1 MKLKK
6 SNSYALHALMYM
18 VRHSTQLPINLRT
31 ISKAERIPH
40 GQLMKIFN
48 RLAKAGFVKDM
59 GRKGYAFERAPQEI
73 MLLDLFELFE
83 GDSIFGDCFMRHCD
97 CGGTYQNCEIF
108 AHWVQATR
116 SLSAILA
123 KTSVHDAA
131 WNHPEHFFR

>member
-18 VRHSTQLPINLRT
+18 VRHITQLPVPLRT
-31 ISKAERIPH
+31 IAKAERIPL
-40 GQLMKIFN
+40 GQLMKIFH
-48 RLAKAGFVKDM
+48 RLTKAGFVQEV

-83 GDSIFGDCFMRHCD
+83 GNSIFGDCFMRHCD
-97 CGGTYQNCEIF
+97 CGGNDQNCEIF

-116 SLSAILA
+116 SLSDILA
-123 KTSVHDAA
+123 KTSVQDAA
-131 WNHPEHFFR
+131 WNHPDHSFR